1 MTDNLQ
7 KVGGALTSVGK
18 TLSSFGGKVGRIATI
33 VIISGSVIAS
43 LGVVASTWDSLGL
56 PRFAYASEMKDLSRE
71 LKSFS
76 ETTNK
81 QIQTLISEN
90 KGTRELIYYARLN
103 ALRSELTA
111 LRARQIREPNN
122 IDLKQRITAKEGELL
137 LLKRELGL
145 E

>member
-1 MTDNLQ
+1 MVDNLQ

-18 TLSSFGGKVGRIATI
+18 TLGSFGGRVKKVAAI
-33 VIISGSVIAS
+33 VVISGSVIAS

-56 PRFAYASEMKDLSRE
+56 PRFAYASELNTLTE
-71 LKSFS
+71 QLKSYS
-76 ETTNK
+76 TETNK
-81 QIQTLISEN
+81 QIKTLISEN

-111 LRARQIREPNN
+111 LRARLKRQPNN
-122 IDLKQRITAKEGELL
+122 IDLQQRITAKEGELKIL
-137 LLKRELGL
+137 NKKLGL